1 MIDFKH
7 IRSKTKSRLELH
19 GIPLHPSL
27 PFADGVLNKSSID
40 IAQRIVGLYVMLGLA
55 RDADPDL
62 LWNWMESNDF
72 LSFLSDEEMR
82 VLQQE
87 SFTEADINSCSWKQE
102 SIFVLCWYEGFEKK
116 IIFPTD
122 ECDLT
127 DVLMR
132 VPPEVSFEL
141 MLESFQPRSE
151 SELIEEL
158 DFYYCVHAAIKHPEL
173 WKDEQLLGR
182 IKVAAVEER
191 RRALEWLVS
200 TNDWDNVSLDT

>member
-1 MIDFKH
+1 MINYIE
-7 IRSKTKSRLELH
+7 IRRGSIARLERQD
-19 GIPLHPSL
+19 IPIHPNL
-27 PFADGVLNKSSID
+27 PFVDGKLSRSPLEVAK
-40 IAQRIVGLYVMLGLA
+40 RIIGLYVMLGIA

-62 LWNWMESNDF
+62 LWNWMEDNDF
-72 LSFLSDEEMR
+72 LSFLSEDEMNI
-82 VLQQE
+82 LKK
-87 SFTEADINSCSWKQE
+87 EAFLDEDINICSWKQE
-102 SIFVLCWYEGFEKK
+102 SIFVLGWYGNFESC
-116 IIFPTD
+116 INFPTD
-122 ECDLT
+122 ESDLT
-127 DVLMR
+127 KIFTKI
-132 VPPEVSFEL
+132 PPEVPFEL